1 MSECTQVCLRERDRD
16 GERQSDIINI
26 AAEEDFR
33 SLCTEAGR
41 ERDTREHEVGP
52 PLVLGSRAQTP

>member
-1 MSECTQVCLRERDRD
+1 MHTSVSERERDRD

-26 AAEEDFR
+26 AAEDFR
-33 SLCTEAGR
+33 SLCREAGR

-52 PLVLGSRAQTP
+52 PLVLGSRA